1 MAGSIS
7 RPEHSNRDLR
17 PLASEVH
24 RIRQDFPI
32 LEKKVNGSPL
42 VYLDNA
48 ATSHKP
54 LAVIDALNRFYLDS
68 NSNIN
73 RGVHTL
79 AEQATELYDEAR
91 RRAQRFINA
100 PRSEEIIFL
109 RGVTEAVNLVA
120 SSLGRKRVRRG
131 DRIVVSEM
139 EHHSNIVPWQMLCEE
154 KGASLDIAPIDTD
167 GNLLLDRLEKL
178 LTERAR
184 IVSITHVSNVTG
196 AINPVRR
203 IAEIAHRRDIPVFI
217 DGAQAAP
224 HMPVDVRE
232 MGCDFYAFSGHKLYG
247 PTGIGAL
254 YGRAELLEEMLPYQT
269 GGGSIS
275 SVTFAKTTYKPP
287 PAKFEAGTPDIAGA
301 IGLAA
306 AIDYVNSLG
315 LKRIAV
321 YEREL
326 LDYAVA
332 KLSAT
337 PRVRIIGSPR
347 ERASI
352 VSFTID
358 GAHAH
363 DAATILDSYG
373 IAIRAGHHC
382 AQPLHARLGLAATA
396 RASFAFYNLKE
407 EIDKLV
413 DGIGEVVKIF
423 GRV

>member
-7 RPEHSNRDLR
+7 TSPDQNRNLLSLD
-17 PLASEVH
+17 SEIH
-24 RIRQDFPI
+24 RIRRDFPI
-32 LEKKVNGSPL
+32 LEKIINGSPL

-48 ATSHKP
+48 ATSQKP
-54 LAVIDALNRFYLDS
+54 LAVIETLNQFYLTS

-79 AEQATELYDEAR
+79 GEQATELYEQSR
-91 RRAQRFINA
+91 RRAQRFVNA
-100 PRSEEIIFL
+100 ERSDEIIFV

-120 SSLGRKRVRRG
+120 ASLGRKRVGSG
-131 DRIVVSEM
+131 DRILISEM

-154 KGASLDIAPIDTD
+154 KSASLDIAPIDAD
-167 GNLLLDRLEKL
+167 GNLLIDQFEKL
-178 LTERAR
+178 LTERTR
-184 IVSITHVSNVTG
+184 IVAITHVSNVLGT
-196 AINPVRR
+196 INPVRH
-203 IAEIAHRRDIPVFI
+203 IVDMAHRCDIPVFI

-224 HMPVDVRE
+224 HLPVDVRE
-232 MGCDFYAFSGHKLYG
+232 LGCDFYAFSGHKLYG
-247 PTGIGAL
+247 PTGVGAL

-287 PAKFEAGTPDIAGA
+287 PAKFEAGTPNMAGA
-301 IGLAA
+301 TGLAA
-306 AIDYVNSLG
+306 AIAYIDALG
-315 LKRIAV
+315 LERIAA

-326 LDYAVA
+326 LEYAVM

-337 PRVRIIGSPR
+337 PRVRIVGNPR

-352 VSFTID
+352 VSFVIE

-363 DAATILDSYG
+363 DAASILDNYG

-382 AQPLHARLGLAATA
+382 AQPLHERLGLAATA
-396 RASFAFYNLKE
+396 RVSLAFYNLKE

-413 DGIGEVVKIF
+413 EGIAEVVNVF
-423 GRV
+423 GR

>member
-1 MAGSIS
+1 MTIS
-7 RPEHSNRDLR
+7 RSHHSSR
-17 PLASEVH
+17 AFSESEID
-24 RIRQDFPI
+24 RIRRDFPI
-32 LEKKVNGSPL
+32 LEKTINGSPL

-48 ATSHKP
+48 ATAHKP
-54 LAVIDALNRFYLDS
+54 RAVIEALDQFYLTS

-79 AEQATELYDEAR
+79 GEEATELYNRAR

-100 PRSEEIIFL
+100 QRSDEIIFL

-120 SSLGRKRVRRG
+120 ASFGRKRVRRG
-131 DRIVVSEM
+131 DRILISEM

-154 KGASLDIAPIDTD
+154 KGAALDIAPLDAE
-167 GNLLLDRLEKL
+167 GNLLLDQFEKL
-178 LTERAR
+178 LTERTR
-184 IVSITHVSNVTG
+184 IVAVTHVSNVTG

-203 IAEIAHRRDIPVFI
+203 IVEMAHRRDIPVFI

-224 HMPVDVRE
+224 HLSVDVRE
-232 MGCDFYAFSGHKLYG
+232 IGCDFYAFSAHKLYG
-247 PTGIGAL
+247 PTGVGAL
-254 YGRAELLEEMLPYQT
+254 YGRIELLEEMTPYQS
-269 GGGSIS
+269 GGGAIS

-287 PAKFEAGTPDIAGA
+287 PEKFEAGTPNIAGA
-301 IGLAA
+301 AGLAA
-306 AIDYVNSLG
+306 AIDYIETLG
-315 LKRIAV
+315 LERIAA

-326 LDYAVA
+326 LEYALE
-332 KLSAT
+332 KISAA
-337 PRVRIIGSPR
+337 PRVRIVGNPR

-352 VSFTID
+352 VSFIIE

-363 DAATILDSYG
+363 DAATILDSRG

-382 AQPLHARLGLAATA
+382 AQPLHERLGLAATA

-413 DGIGEVVKIF
+413 EGIDEVGKIF
-423 GRV
+423 GKG